1 MLTTSSIRI
10 GVMKMK
16 NRNIDSFA
24 LSLVQLLDPQ
34 FSAGQEAVLSFIRK
48 MNPERVLAAFRRNA
62 GLPDGGISPYGG
74 WENALIG
81 GHALGH
87 WFSAAAMAVR
97 AFGDEELREEL
108 QYIVRE
114 LRKCQAAVGS
124 GFLSA
129 ASPAHPEYPEIQF
142 DIEEGKAA
150 GKTWVPWYA
159 LHKVLAGLTDI
170 FAYTG
175 DEEAL
180 AAAEALGEWVFS
192 RVSGWDEEV
201 HRRILATEY
210 GGMNDAL
217 YVLYG
222 LTGKEAYRKAAEA
235 FDDPALYRHLTEDED
250 ALDHVH
256 ANATI
261 PKFIG
266 ALRRAEV
273 LPEAEHAEEY
283 AAYAKAFFRRVV
295 ENQMYATGGIGDM
308 EHFRKDG
315 RLDHARTQCNAESC
329 CVYNMM
335 KLAGMLFERTGE
347 RYYADYIERAMLNA
361 RLGSV
366 HPSGGTTYFNPMGT
380 GFFKVFGNGEPDQ
393 NVFWCCT
400 GTGMEDFASLTGG
413 LYFREGD
420 ALIMNQYISSA
431 LRWPEKGISAEMKA
445 DVRPGEPFQFRVRAD
460 RDTAFSVRFR
470 VPEWAEAFSVRC
482 ADGTFRSA
490 GAGETYVELP
500 CCLRAG
506 EEASFAI
513 ACSAC
518 LRAVGLPDAPD
529 VLGFMYGPLVLA
541 AELLTEDEKELA
553 EAGIEVAAPA
563 WKIVHPGAVRLSL
576 EYGRSFTGVLK
587 EEYLGLPEGV
597 SFSELA
603 ENPGKYMKR
612 DTGDGLAFVLDGHRF
627 RPYNE
632 IVESRYGIYW
642 YWR

>member
-1 MLTTSSIRI
+1 MPTTFSTRI
-10 GVMKMK
+10 GVVKMN
-16 NRNIDSFA
+16 NRKEFD
-24 LSLVQLLDPQ
+24 LSLVQLRDPQ
-34 FSAGQEAVLSFIRK
+34 FAAGQEAVLSFIRK
-48 MNPERVLAAFRRNA
+48 MNPGRVLAAFRRNA
-62 GLPDGGISPYGG
+62 GLPDGGASPYGG

-114 LRKCQAAVGS
+114 LRKCQAAVGN

-159 LHKVLAGLTDI
+159 LHKVLAGLIDVFI
-170 FAYTG
+170 FTG
-175 DEEAL
+175 DTEAL
-180 AAAEALGEWVFS
+180 CAAEALGDWVFE
-192 RVSGWDEEV
+192 RTSGWDEIV
-201 HRRILATEY
+201 HKRILATEY

-308 EHFRKDG
+308 EHFRKDK

-361 RLGSV
+361 R
-366 HPSGGTTYFNPMGT
+366 SGRCIPRAG
-380 GFFKVFGNGEPDQ
+380 
-393 NVFWCCT
+393 
-400 GTGMEDFASLTGG
+400 
-413 LYFREGD
+413 RRI
-420 ALIMNQYISSA
+420 LI
-431 LRWPEKGISAEMKA
+431 RWGP
-445 DVRPGEPFQFRVRAD
+445 
-460 RDTAFSVRFR
+460 AFSRSSGTEIPIRMSSGAAPVPGWRFR
-470 VPEWAEAFSVRC
+470 FACRAC
-482 ADGTFRSA
+482 MA
-490 GAGETYVELP
+490 GGQT
-500 CCLRAG
+500 
-506 EEASFAI
+506 
-513 ACSAC
+513 
-518 LRAVGLPDAPD
+518 
-529 VLGFMYGPLVLA
+529 
-541 AELLTEDEKELA
+541 
-553 EAGIEVAAPA
+553 
-563 WKIVHPGAVRLSL
+563 
-576 EYGRSFTGVLK
+576 
-587 EEYLGLPEGV
+587 
-597 SFSELA
+597 
-603 ENPGKYMKR
+603 
-612 DTGDGLAFVLDGHRF
+612 
-627 RPYNE
+627 
-632 IVESRYGIYW
+632 
-642 YWR
+642 

>member
-1 MLTTSSIRI
+1 MPTTFSTRI
-10 GVMKMK
+10 GVVKMN
-16 NRNIDSFA
+16 NREMFDI
-24 LSLVQLLDPQ
+24 SLVQLQDPQ
-34 FSAGQEAVLSFIRK
+34 FAAGQEAVLSFIRK
-48 MNPERVLAAFRRNA
+48 MNPERVLAVFRRNA
-62 GLPDGGISPYGG
+62 GLPDGGASPYGG

-114 LRKCQAAVGS
+114 LRKCQAAVGN
-124 GFLSA
+124 GFLTA
-129 ASPAHPEYPEIQF
+129 ASPACPEHPEIQF
-142 DIEEGKAA
+142 DIEEGKAE

-170 FAYTG
+170 FVYTG

-180 AAAEALGEWVFS
+180 RAAEGLADWVS
-192 RVSGWDEEV
+192 ARTAGWDEEV

-222 LTGKEAYRKAAEA
+222 LTGKEMYRKAAEA
-235 FDDPALYRHLTEDED
+235 FDDPELYRHLTEDPD
-250 ALDHVH
+250 ALDGVH

-273 LPEAEHAEEY
+273 LPGDERSE
-283 AAYAKAFFRRVV
+283 AYAGYARAFFERVV
-295 ENQMYATGGIGDM
+295 ETQMYATGGIGDM
-308 EHFRKDG
+308 EHFRKDK

-380 GFFKVFGNGEPDQ
+380 GFFKIFGNGNPDK

-400 GTGMEDFASLTGG
+400 GTGMEDFASLAGN
-413 LYFREGD
+413 LYNRESG
-420 ALIMNQYISSA
+420 ALIVNQYVSSS
-431 LRWPEKGISAEMKA
+431 LRWPEMGICAEMKA
-445 DVRPGEPFQFRVRAD
+445 DFVSGEPFIFRIRAE
-460 RDTAFSVRFR
+460 RDAAFSVRFR
-470 VPEWAEAFSVRC
+470 VPWWTEAFCISVPGRT
-482 ADGTFRSA
+482 AAAESEDG
-490 GAGETYVELP
+490 YVKVP
-500 CCLRAG
+500 CRLAAG
-506 EEASFAI
+506 EEVSFAI
-513 ACSAC
+513 NCPAK
-518 LRAVGLPDAPD
+518 LRAVGLPDADD

-541 AELLTEDEKELA
+541 AELPTADPKELA
-553 EAGIEVAAPA
+553 EAGIEVVAPA
-563 WKIVHPGAVRLSL
+563 WKIVHPGAVRLDI
-576 EYGRSFTGVLK
+576 EYGHSFRGILREERLVLPAGCSFEAFK
-587 EEYLGLPEGV
+587 EHPKVYIKKDETV
-597 SFSELA
+597 S
-603 ENPGKYMKR
+603 
-612 DTGDGLAFVLDGHRF
+612 GLAFMLNGYRF

-632 IVESRYGIYW
+632 IVGERYGVYW
-642 YWR
+642 YFG